1 MYVSIFSFC
10 VKAMRLIKVLLHL
23 HNDNKRIMNELKK
36 NALTKP
42 IWRGYADKGT
52 ENEVGSRTAGS
63 NEFKAVFI
71 MLEQC
76 GLKWIKLLWFHF
88 FSLFLVSAYDGVI
101 FPGGILFF
109 SVFVLASG
117 GPSLGRTLPFTAL
130 VPGDGEGKK
139 RPHLCRTQ
147 SFNIHMFS
155 GLFHHHHTVK
165 KIEINWSP

>member
-1 MYVSIFSFC
+1 MFLFFLSVWKPWDSSKCCYTC
-10 VKAMRLIKVLLHL
+10 TMTIKESWM
-23 HNDNKRIMNELKK
+23 NKKK
-36 NALTKP
+36 NALAKP

-139 RPHLCRTQ
+139 GHICVEHRVLIFICFPVCFITTIQ
-147 SFNIHMFS
+147 W
-155 GLFHHHHTVK
+155 K
-165 KIEINWSP
+165 K

>member
-1 MYVSIFSFC
+1 MALYFYIKNLYVSIFSFC

-36 NALTKP
+36 KNALTKP
-42 IWRGYADKGT
+42 TWRGYADKGT
-52 ENEVGSRTAGS
+52 ENEVGSRAAGS

-109 SVFVLASG
+109 LCFCPCQWRPFPGENAAAHSA
-117 GPSLGRTLPFTAL
+117 GPWWRR
-130 VPGDGEGKK
+130 GKK
-139 RPHLCRTQ
+139 RAT
-147 SFNIHMFS
+147 F
-155 GLFHHHHTVK
+155 V
-165 KIEINWSP
+165 